1 MNKSIQIFRLQ
12 FLGLLL
18 TYNSLNLFFIICI
31 GMPMHNVT
39 PNKVYLHNFTLGF
52 YGPTAENCQCK
63 NPYIPAKQMS
73 LVVEENDSS
82 ESQYSDE

>member
-1 MNKSIQIFRLQ
+1 MNKSQIFRGQ
-12 FLGLLL
+12 FWCLLS
-18 TYNSLNLFFIICI
+18 TSNSLNLFFIVCK
-31 GMPMHNVT
+31 GMPLHNVT
-39 PNKVYLHNFTLGF
+39 PNKVYLHNFTHGF
-52 YGPTAENCQCK
+52 YGPTVENCQCK